1 MKTLEQIQAIIG
13 QNHICHMIK
22 DDPQTSVVI
31 MHVTGNSMVRVSTET
46 IDGEPSKGAYI
57 ELDVMVDDISS
68 ECRTVALKN
77 AEKIAKEVFKCNR
90 ISLWVDS
97 GSSMKQW
104 YQRMGYGT
112 VESSVNEESRFELM
126 RKDLTKQQQ

>member
-1 MKTLEQIQAIIG
+1 MNTLEQIQAIIG
-13 QNHICHMIK
+13 QNHICHIIE

-46 IDGEPSKGAYI
+46 LDGVQSEGAFIDM
-57 ELDVMVDDISS
+57 LDVMVDDISA
-68 ECRTVALKN
+68 ECRTIAFKN

-97 GSSMKQW
+97 GSWMKRW
-104 YQRMGYGT
+104 YQRMGYET
-112 VESSVNEESRFELM
+112 IESSVNEESRFEMM
-126 RKDLTKQQQ
+126 RKDLTK